1 MDKIQFGRTGSRIY
15 SFSES
20 KKKKKR
26 KSQILHTSIKKNNAL
41 TIEKPTMTIVL
52 CSETT
57 ASACLYALIV
67 CCQCLQIN
75 HIPRADNPKLQATT
89 MARTTAKN
97 VAAMHHL
104 LRNTMRSHCSQNTT
118 RHEPYQS
125 PVRPKKAW
133 NHTKRTQLFFF
144 SSSFVFYFL
153 MRKRAITFNWL
164 YIHLL

>member
-1 MDKIQFGRTGSRIY
+1 LCQWTKSNLVAREAEFTASPSQ
-15 SFSES
+15 
-20 KKKKKR
+20 KKKR
-26 KSQILHTSIKKNNAL
+26 SQILHTSIKKNNAL

-57 ASACLYALIV
+57 ASACLYAFNV

-97 VAAMHHL
+97 VAAKHHL
-104 LRNTMRSHCSQNTT
+104 LRNMMRSHCSQNTT

-125 PVRPKKAW
+125 PVRPK
-133 NHTKRTQLFFF
+133 
-144 SSSFVFYFL
+144 S
-153 MRKRAITFNWL
+153 
-164 YIHLL
+164 